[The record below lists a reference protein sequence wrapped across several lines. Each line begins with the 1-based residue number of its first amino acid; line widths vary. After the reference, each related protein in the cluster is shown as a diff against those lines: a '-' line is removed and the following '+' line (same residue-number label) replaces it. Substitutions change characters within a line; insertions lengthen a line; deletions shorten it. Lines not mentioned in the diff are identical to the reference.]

1 MSPRDVCRGFPLV
14 LAFET
19 NSFVFS
25 FSISFS
31 ISLKLG
37 KAVTHP
43 GLEGCLVCVCI
54 QWLLVENVSHVSSQG
69 MLAAV
74 TEVGSR
80 DGRAGSRATCELGFL
95 LCSVLDTTPLGVG
108 SVPKVLE
115 KMA

>member
-43 GLEGCLVCVCI
+43 GLEG
-54 QWLLVENVSHVSSQG
+54 VS
-69 MLAAV
+69 LY
-74 TEVGSR
+74 
-80 DGRAGSRATCELGFL
+80 ELWGFL
-95 LCSVLDTTPLGVG
+95 ESLDLV
-108 SVPKVLE
+108 
-115 KMA
+115 